1 MRKKSL
7 ALLVAVVSVLML
19 AAAPV
24 SAQSASTLRDEL
36 LKDWLDM
43 QTTLNALASVM
54 PEDRYTFKTT
64 PPQRDFAQQI
74 LHVANANVVNLK
86 FLGGSVQA
94 PAIDRAARTK
104 ADVLRAMNASFD
116 YGAAVIRS
124 QTEASL
130 FEVVPTNAFLGP
142 SSRARVLYFLLG
154 HSWDVY
160 GQLVVYV
167 RLNGG
172 VPPASDRP

>member
-7 ALLVAVVSVLML
+7 ALLVAVASVLTL
-19 AAAPV
+19 VAAPV

-43 QTTLNALASVM
+43 QTPT
-54 PEDRYTFKTT
+54 
-64 PPQRDFAQQI
+64 
-74 LHVANANVVNLK
+74 
-86 FLGGSVQA
+86 
-94 PAIDRAARTK
+94 IDRAARTK